1 MIINSILQG
10 FIFGLG
16 AAVPIGPVNILIM
29 DRAIRNYKS
38 AVAIGAGALSAD
50 ILYLVL
56 ILFGLMTFFNNPIFL
71 DILGIFGSAFLLFI
85 AYEIFKGRNKK
96 LEKASLQIDNKTLL
110 KSYIEGFFL
119 TLLNPY
125 TIAFWISVASFTNS
139 SEEVD
144 YFIIVGMIG
153 AILIWIICMP
163 YLVHRSKHK
172 ISNKVSYYIAV
183 LSSLILAGFAVSL
196 FVNNLLI

>member
-10 FIFGLG
+10 FVFGLG

-38 AVAIGAGALSAD
+38 AVVTGAGALSAD

-56 ILFGLMTFFNNPIFL
+56 ILLGLMTFFNNPFFL
-71 DILGIFGSAFLLFI
+71 EMLGLFGSAFLLFV
-85 AYEIFKGRNKK
+85 AYMIFNGRNKELAK
-96 LEKASLQIDNKTLL
+96 SPLKADSKRLL
-110 KSYIEGFFL
+110 KSYISGFFL

-125 TIAFWISVASFTNS
+125 TIAFWISVASFTNTS
-139 SEEVD
+139 DEVD
-144 YFIIVGMIG
+144 YFVIVGMIS
-153 AILIWIICMP
+153 AILIWITLMP
-163 YLVHRSKHK
+163 YLVHRSKHR

-183 LSSLILAGFAVSL
+183 FSSIILAGFSVSL
-196 FVNNLLI
+196 FVSTLMK

>member
-10 FIFGLG
+10 FLFGLG
-16 AAVPIGPVNILIM
+16 AAVPIGPINILIM

-56 ILFGLMTFFNNPIFL
+56 ILLGLMTFLNSPF
-71 DILGIFGSAFLLFI
+71 ILNMLGFFGSAFLLYV
-85 AYEIFKGRNKK
+85 AYMIFKGRNKK
-96 LEKASLQIDNKTLL
+96 LEKSHLQVDNKTLL
-110 KSYIEGFFL
+110 KSYISGFFL

-139 SEEVD
+139 DEVD
-144 YFIIVGMIG
+144 YFIIVGMIS
-153 AILIWIICMP
+153 AILIWITLMP

-172 ISNKVSYYIAV
+172 ISNKVSYYIA
-183 LSSLILAGFAVSL
+183 LFSSVILTGFSVSL
-196 FVNNLLI
+196 FVSTLMN

>member
-10 FIFGLG
+10 FLFGLG
-16 AAVPIGPVNILIM
+16 AAVPVGPVNIIIM

-56 ILFGLMTFFNNPIFL
+56 ILLGLMTFFNNPIFL
-71 DILGIFGSAFLLFI
+71 NMLGILGSAFLLFV
-85 AYEIFKGRNKK
+85 AYMIFNGRNKE
-96 LEKASLQIDNKTLL
+96 LEKSPLEVDSKTLL
-110 KSYIEGFFL
+110 KSYISGFFL

-125 TIAFWISVASFTNS
+125 TIAFWISVASFTNTS
-139 SEEVD
+139 DEVD
-144 YFIIVGMIG
+144 YFVIVGMIS
-153 AILIWIICMP
+153 AILMWIILMP

-172 ISNKVSYYIAV
+172 ISNKLSYYIAV
-183 LSSLILAGFAVSL
+183 FSSLILAGFSIS
-196 FVNNLLI
+196 LLINTLMK

>member
-110 KSYIEGFFL
+110 KSYIGGFFL